1 MKDLNA
7 LDTFINEWTVRS
19 KQYYADLRAE
29 RKRLHEL
36 ADSKDFAD
44 YWEKT
49 YWWSN
54 NFYGK
59 YPTVAINMLDYS
71 EKNLHEII
79 EKDAE
84 KRKADFLARISKK
97 VGNISECNLRMASDC
112 EINGTATGDLGT
124 ARVSSILA
132 GGWNI
137 QRLHY
142 RVLVK

>member
-1 MKDLNA
+1 MKNSTA

-19 KQYYADLRAE
+19 KQYYADLREMRIKVYDDVRGMPYQESSAY
-29 RKRLHEL
+29 L
-36 ADSKDFAD
+36 SKN
-44 YWEKT
+44 W
-49 YWWSN
+49 
-54 NFYGK
+54 YGK
-59 YPTVAINMLDYS
+59 YPMVAINMLDYG
-71 EKNLHEII
+71 EKHLHEII

-97 VGNISECNLRMASDC
+97 VGNITECDLRMASDC

-124 ARVSSILA
+124 AKVSSILA

-137 QRLHY
+137 QKLHY

>member
-1 MKDLNA
+1 MENQA
-7 LDTFINEWTVRS
+7 LDTFINEWIVRS
-19 KQYYADLRAE
+19 KQYYADLRKMRREVYDATDGMNCQE
-29 RKRLHEL
+29 SSIYL
-36 ADSKDFAD
+36 AQN
-44 YWEKT
+44 W
-49 YWWSN
+49 
-54 NFYGK
+54 YGK
-59 YPTVAINMLDYS
+59 YPMVAINMLDYGIDH
-71 EKNLHEII
+71 LHEII

-97 VGNISECNLRMASDC
+97 VGNITECNLRMASDC

>member
-1 MKDLNA
+1 MENQA
-7 LDTFINEWTVRS
+7 LDTFINEWIVRS

-29 RKRLHEL
+29 RKRLHEE
-36 ADSKDFAD
+36 ARNMTFAD
-44 YWEKT
+44 YWEKQG
-49 YWWSN
+49 WWSRN
-54 NFYGK
+54 WYSRH
-59 YPTVAINMLDYS
+59 PMVAINMLDYGIDH
-71 EKNLHEII
+71 LHEII

-97 VGNISECNLRMASDC
+97 VGNITECNLRMASDC